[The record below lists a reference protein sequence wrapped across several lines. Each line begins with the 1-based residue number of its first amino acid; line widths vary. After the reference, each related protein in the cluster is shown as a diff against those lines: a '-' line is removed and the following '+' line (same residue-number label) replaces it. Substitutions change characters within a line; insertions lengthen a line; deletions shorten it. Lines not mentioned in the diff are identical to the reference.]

1 MSGSAK
7 YLHDEVYDDDWVRM
21 TLRYHRIATQDI
33 VVSGSSNISVTMCQS
48 DATHVITEIKTGFN
62 AYMLFE
68 SKSSVNTT
76 NKQIAG
82 KLKVLMQSMPSF
94 KVEAEASV
102 EINEGTS
109 DIRKELKFKFY
120 GDAIID
126 PPPATFE
133 DAVEVY
139 QSLPRRSVQF

>member
-33 VVSGSSNISVTMCQS
+33 VVSGSSNISTTMCQS

-102 EINEGTS
+102 EINEETRGKRFALNKRFQRNAS
-109 DIRKELKFKFY
+109 KF
-120 GDAIID
+120 AI
-126 PPPATFE
+126 F
-133 DAVEVY
+133 
-139 QSLPRRSVQF
+139 